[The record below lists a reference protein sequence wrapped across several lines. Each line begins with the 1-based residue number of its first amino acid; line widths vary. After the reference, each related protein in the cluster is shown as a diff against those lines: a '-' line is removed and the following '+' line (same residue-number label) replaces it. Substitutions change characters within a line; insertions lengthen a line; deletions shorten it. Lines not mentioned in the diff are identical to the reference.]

1 MTAVAPDLAPT
12 LFIDRDGTLVEEPAD
27 EQVDA
32 LEKIRFIPGV
42 FAALA
47 TLRDAG
53 YRFVMVSNQDG
64 LGTARFPRAEFERC
78 QDFILRALTSQGI
91 VFEAICICP
100 HRIEEGCD
108 CRKPQTGLLRDWRRI
123 HSFDGARSAVIGDRD
138 SDLQLAANLGVRGLR
153 VRHPAAAGEAW
164 PDVVHELLARRARI
178 ERRTRETAIDVTV
191 ELDGD
196 RSIRAST
203 GIGFFDHM
211 LEQLAKHGGFG
222 MHMSCRG
229 DLQIDEHHTVEDCA
243 LALGGALRH
252 ALGDKTGIGRYGF
265 LLAMDEAEA
274 QVAIDLSGR
283 AYFVFEGQFG
293 RGQVGALPTELV
305 PHFFRSL
312 SDALGCALH
321 LTVRGENTHHMI
333 EACFKGV
340 GRALRP
346 ALRRE
351 GQDLPSTKGIL

>member
-1 MTAVAPDLAPT
+1 MNHPIPT
-12 LFIDRDGTLVEEPAD
+12 LFVDRDGTLVEEPAD

-32 LEKIRFIPGV
+32 LDKIRFVPGV

-47 TLRDAG
+47 ELVRAG
-53 YRFVMVSNQDG
+53 YQLVMVSNQDG
-64 LGTARFPRAEFERC
+64 LGTSRFPQADFQRC
-78 QDFILRALTSQGI
+78 QNFILSAFASQGI
-91 VFEAICICP
+91 HFQAICICP
-100 HRIEEGCD
+100 HLATDNCE
-108 CRKPQTGLLRDWRRI
+108 CRKPKTGVLREWLAA

-138 SDLQLAANLGVRGLR
+138 SDLQLATNLGIRGLR
-153 VRHPAAAGEAW
+153 VRVGGADDETWPA
-164 PDVVHELLARRARI
+164 VVRELRARRARI
-178 ERRTRETAIDVTV
+178 RRQTKETHIDVSV

-196 RSIRAST
+196 ETTEIST

-211 LEQLAKHGGFG
+211 LEQLARHGGIG
-222 MHMSCRG
+222 LRLQCQG

-243 LALGGALRH
+243 LALGAALRS
-252 ALGDKTGIGRYGF
+252 ALGDKAGIGRYGF

-283 AYFVFEGQFG
+283 PWFVFEGHFA
-293 RGQVGALPTELV
+293 REQVGALPTELV

-312 SDALGCALH
+312 ADSLGCALH
-321 LTVRGENTHHMI
+321 LAVRGENTHHMI
-333 EACFKGV
+333 EASFKGV

-351 GQDLPSTKGIL
+351 GETLPTTKGVL